1 MLSFLKLQS
10 KIKHADWPYIIQIL
24 FLFVLLSAVS
34 IAFLED
40 FLLLFSLLFF
50 TVFSIILTIFH
61 QYHQQKE
68 GLEYQHYKIQAI
80 GELQSLL
87 PFRAPIPPMN
97 GWAATPELAVTV
109 LKEIIRNKPNT
120 IVELGS
126 GVTTLINGYALE
138 KYHPEGRVLSIDHD
152 ADYADVTK
160 NELKLHGLD
169 KFVEIRIAPLSE
181 TEINGS
187 IQIWYDLSS
196 INFETKIDLLIV
208 DGPPVK
214 TEQMARYPA
223 LPLLKD
229 HLSEKCTIIIHD
241 TKRKQEEAIV
251 NRWLREYPSFNII
264 KLRTDKGISILTR

>member
-10 KIKHADWPYIIQIL
+10 KIKHADWPYIIQTL
-24 FLFVLLSAVS
+24 FLYVLLSAVS
-34 IAFLED
+34 IAFLEG

-50 TVFSIILTIFH
+50 TVFSILLAIFH
-61 QYHQQKE
+61 QYNQQKE

-80 GELQSLL
+80 GELQNLL
-87 PFRAPIPPMN
+87 PFRAPMPPMN
-97 GWAATPELAVTV
+97 GWAATPELAVNV
-109 LKEIIRNKPNT
+109 LKEIIRSKPN
-120 IVELGS
+120 IILELGS
-126 GVTTLINGYALE
+126 GITTLINGYALE
-138 KYHPEGRVLSIDHD
+138 KYHPQGRVLSIDHD

-160 NELKLHGLD
+160 NELKLHDLEN
-169 KFVEIRIAPLSE
+169 FVEIRIAPLKE
-181 TEINGS
+181 AEINGS
-187 IQIWYDLSS
+187 IQTWYDLSS

-214 TEQMARYPA
+214 TEKMARYPA
-223 LPLLKD
+223 LPFLND